1 MRQSVRVSV
10 YVAAVGVV
18 TMAASLAA
26 AGDLDRAVCAARAE
40 RRPDVVLAARG
51 RVDLGFMAE
60 PEHFASRSEAS
71 TYMISLVAGD
81 GPRSL
86 VAHDRLVLPGRP
98 SDWVAAPRGADLV
111 LCSRQVPA
119 TVVIARQFCT
129 ASVSVGDVANGEIE
143 EITFLGG
150 VTWLADDL
158 FAEAGGEVPA
168 EIIDDLRHDLAMASP
183 RGHARDPDRPQA
195 VVYAPQVA
203 RAVAAWTVTPMSG
216 VVDRDAG
223 AGAACLVRHADLRR
237 GIVPAR
243 RVAR

>member
-1 MRQSVRVSV
+1 MRQSVRVSA
-10 YVAAVGVV
+10 YAAAVGVV
-18 TMAASLAA
+18 TMAASLAV
-26 AGDLDRAVCAARAE
+26 AGDLGRAACVARAE

-51 RVDLGFMAE
+51 RVDLAFMAE
-60 PEHFASRSEAS
+60 LEHFASRSEAS
-71 TYMISLVAGD
+71 PYTIRLVAGD

-111 LCSRQVPA
+111 LCARRVPA
-119 TVVIARQFCT
+119 TVVIPRHFCT
-129 ASVSVGDVANGEIE
+129 AQVSVGDIVNGEIE

-158 FAEAGGEVPA
+158 FAEAGGEVPP
-168 EIIDDLRHDLAMASP
+168 EIIDDLRHDVAMASP
-183 RGHARDPDRPQA
+183 QGHARDPDRPQV

-203 RAVAAWTVTPMSG
+203 RAVAAWTVTPMSDA
-216 VVDRDAG
+216 VDRDT
-223 AGAACLVRHADLRR
+223 GAACLVRHADLRR

-243 RVAR
+243 RLAR